1 MNSSWTKQT
10 ISLGSGILKI
20 QGITEIR
27 DILNTIEDF
36 GIDMDMLDIL
46 NPSYDELHETYIA
59 IKCYKSSVR
68 YLKRLKNEMA
78 KRNNGNYI

>member
-1 MNSSWTKQT
+1 MGNCP
-10 ISLGSGILKI
+10 IKI

-36 GIDMDMLDIL
+36 GIDMDMLDTL

-68 YLKRLKNEMA
+68 YLKRLKTEMA

>member
-1 MNSSWTKQT
+1 MNSSWTSQK
-10 ISLGSGILKI
+10 ICLGNCPIKI

-27 DILNTIEDF
+27 DILHSIEEF
-36 GIDMDMLDIL
+36 GIDMDMLDTL

-68 YLKRLKNEMA
+68 YLKKLKSQMA
-78 KRNNGNYI
+78 RENHEI